1 MNMKTRG
8 RPSVPV
14 TWPEGEFSVADLIG
28 KFKCSRVSLQAKVN
42 KAVASGQIVD
52 LGLVT
57 GRAGRPRRKFQKAS
71 GVPVPVAPKAPPAG
85 NTLAE
90 LVAPAMPTEPEGPK
104 F

>member
-1 MNMKTRG
+1 MKNRG

-14 TWPEGEFSVADLIG
+14 IWPEGEFSVADLIG

-42 KAVASGQIVD
+42 KALASGEIVD

-57 GRAGRPRRKFQKAS
+57 GRAGRPRRKFEKAK
-71 GVPVPVAPKAPPAG
+71 GTPVPVVPKAPPAG

-90 LVAPAMPTEPEGPK
+90 VLAQTPPAEEEGPK